1 MANPEQEPSQPESA
15 VHNYYR
21 KFESFI
27 ALLLTFIIIVI
38 VIVAISRL
46 AYSVYSMLLVGM
58 KDPLDHKV
66 FQTIFGEIITLL
78 IALEFS
84 HTLQYVVT
92 RQQSIIQ
99 TTVVVLIAILALA
112 RKFII
117 LDLDKVSA
125 GELLG
130 LAAATLA
137 LGLTYLILKIKRNNY

>member
-1 MANPEQEPSQPESA
+1 MSNSDKETAKPESA
-15 VHNYYR
+15 IQNYYR

-38 VIVAISRL
+38 VIIAISRL
-46 AYSVYSMLLVGM
+46 AYSVYSMLLIGM

-92 RQQSIIQ
+92 KQQSIIQ

-125 GELLG
+125 GELIG

-137 LGLTYLILKIKRNNY
+137 LGLTYLILRNKRSNY

>member
-1 MANPEQEPSQPESA
+1 MSNSDKETAKPESA
-15 VHNYYR
+15 IQNYYR

-38 VIVAISRL
+38 VIIAISRL
-46 AYSVYSMLLVGM
+46 AYSVYSMLLIGM

-92 RQQSIIQ
+92 KQQSIIQ

-125 GELLG
+125 GELIG

-137 LGLTYLILKIKRNNY
+137 LGLTYLILKNKRSNY

>member
-1 MANPEQEPSQPESA
+1 MSDSEKETIKSASA
-15 VHNYYR
+15 VHSYYR

-27 ALLLTFIIIVI
+27 ALLLTIIIIIIV
-38 VIVAISRL
+38 VVAITRL

-125 GELLG
+125 TEIIG

-137 LGLTYLILKIKRNNY
+137 LGLTYLILKSKRSNY

>member
-1 MANPEQEPSQPESA
+1 MSDPEQKPIRPESA
-15 VHNYYR
+15 IHGYYH
-21 KFESFI
+21 KFESLI
-27 ALLLTFIIIVI
+27 ALILTFIIVI
-38 VIVAISRL
+38 IIIVAISRL
-46 AYSVYSMLLVGM
+46 AYSVYSMLIVGM
-58 KDPLDHKV
+58 RDPLDHKV

-84 HTLQYVVT
+84 RTLQYVVT
-92 RQQSIIQ
+92 RQQSNIQ

-137 LGLTYLILKIKRNNY
+137 LGLTYLILKVRNRTV

>member
-1 MANPEQEPSQPESA
+1 MDSPEEKTSITDKA
-15 VHNYYR
+15 IHNYYR
-21 KFESFI
+21 KFESLI
-27 ALLLTFIIIVI
+27 ALILTFIIVVI

-46 AYSVYSMLLVGM
+46 GYSVYNMLLVGM
-58 KDPLDHKV
+58 QDPLDHKV

-99 TTVVVLIAILALA
+99 TKVVVLIAILALS

-117 LDLDKVSA
+117 LDLDKVNA
-125 GELLG
+125 GEILG
-130 LAAATLA
+130 LSTATLA
-137 LGLTYLILKIKRNNY
+137 LGLTYLILKLKNSN

>member
-1 MANPEQEPSQPESA
+1 MSDSDQKPIRSENVIHS
-15 VHNYYR
+15 YYH
-21 KFESFI
+21 KFESLI
-27 ALLLTFIIIVI
+27 ALILIFIIVVI

-46 AYSVYSMLLVGM
+46 AFSVYSMLVIGM

-84 HTLQYVVT
+84 RTLQYVVT

-130 LAAATLA
+130 LAAAILA
-137 LGLTYLILKIKRNNY
+137 LGLTYLILKIRKNTP

>member
-1 MANPEQEPSQPESA
+1 MSNSDKETAKQESA
-15 VHNYYR
+15 IQNYYR

-38 VIVAISRL
+38 VIIAISRL
-46 AYSVYSMLLVGM
+46 AYSVYSMLLIGM

-92 RQQSIIQ
+92 KQQSIIQ

-125 GELLG
+125 GELIG

-137 LGLTYLILKIKRNNY
+137 LGLTYLILKNKRSNY

>member
-1 MANPEQEPSQPESA
+1 MDSPEEKTSITDKA
-15 VHNYYR
+15 IHNYYR
-21 KFESFI
+21 KFESLI
-27 ALLLTFIIIVI
+27 ALILTFIIVVI

-46 AYSVYSMLLVGM
+46 GYSVYNMLLVGM
-58 KDPLDHKV
+58 QDPLDHKV

-99 TTVVVLIAILALA
+99 TKVVVLIAILALS

-117 LDLDKVSA
+117 LDLDKVNA

-130 LAAATLA
+130 LSTATLA
-137 LGLTYLILKIKRNNY
+137 LGLTYLILKFKNSN

>member
-1 MANPEQEPSQPESA
+1 MDSPEEKTSITDKA
-15 VHNYYR
+15 IHNYYR
-21 KFESFI
+21 KFESLI
-27 ALLLTFIIIVI
+27 ALILTFIIVVI

-46 AYSVYSMLLVGM
+46 GYSVYNMLLVGM
-58 KDPLDHKV
+58 QDPLDHKV

-99 TTVVVLIAILALA
+99 TKVVVLIAILALS

-117 LDLDKVSA
+117 LDLDKVNA

-130 LAAATLA
+130 LSTATLA
-137 LGLTYLILKIKRNNY
+137 LGLTYLILKLKNSN